1 MAVRR
6 EALTLARK
14 SRDEVDEALA
24 QATRAL
30 TIAWAKSW
38 DDLEADFSRAFGDLV
53 SNGPGDRG
61 LSRVRVRQD
70 ERLQYAMGR
79 VSRSLGDLMT
89 TARTETGNVV
99 KIAVTVGDRVQ
110 RDIIA
115 AQLPPDHRDLVTES
129 RAGDLAALIT
139 RASRRVSV
147 LTRNLPN
154 VIDRGM
160 REAIARVAMARL
172 KPDASQTLLRQAEA
186 SFNTGLTHAL
196 MIARTEALD
205 AHRQAAALS
214 QARQAEVLNGWIW
227 LARLDRWTCPACF
240 VMHGSTHALDEMGP
254 DGHQNCL
261 VAGALIEG
269 PRAQASTARW
279 FSGEVIDFETVEG
292 NHLTV
297 TPNHPVLTS
306 EGWVA
311 AGQLQKG
318 HYVISRSG
326 GQGPSL
332 SGHPDDHQV
341 PALIED
347 VVKSLGGSGS
357 VESVSVPTAPE
368 DFHGDGSG
376 SDVHVVR
383 TDGLLGDRFNAPVEQ
398 ELGQQD
404 FGFRSHDLVGLAS
417 SGHSDLGYLG
427 LRHSANCRMSS
438 SRVPAVLLGG
448 SPGHG
453 EPVSGGLVPE
463 LNSGSSQ
470 PRGDRSSGD
479 PKAFGE
485 SVDGLSGFVSSSDLL
500 DAYDVP
506 SRDDLKPFAGDV
518 IPDLVVRVA
527 RRSFEGHVYNLQ
539 TATGWYL
546 ANQIVVHNCRCQ
558 RVPKAKS
565 WKELGINLTE
575 PVDLIPDG
583 RTIFQSLPRSQQ
595 LSILGPSRLDLLD
608 RGEIEW
614 GDLATQRQNP
624 GWRRSYVPTPVNQL
638 IEG

>member
-14 SRDEVDEALA
+14 SRNEVDEALA

-53 SNGPGDRG
+53 SNAPGDRG

-89 TARTETGNVV
+89 VARNETAGVV
-99 KIAVTVGDRVQ
+99 KIAVSVGDQAQ

-115 AQLPPDHRDLVTES
+115 AQLPADHRGLVTES

-139 RASRRVSV
+139 RASRRVSI

-154 VIDRGM
+154 VIDRRM

-172 KPDASQTLLRQAEA
+172 KPDASQALLRQAEA

-214 QARQAEVLNGWIW
+214 QARQAEVLSGWIW

-254 DGHQNCL
+254 DGHQ
-261 VAGALIEG
+261 
-269 PRAQASTARW
+269 S
-279 FSGEVIDFETVEG
+279 
-292 NHLTV
+292 
-297 TPNHPVLTS
+297 
-306 EGWVA
+306 
-311 AGQLQKG
+311 
-318 HYVISRSG
+318 
-326 GQGPSL
+326 
-332 SGHPDDHQV
+332 
-341 PALIED
+341 
-347 VVKSLGGSGS
+347 
-357 VESVSVPTAPE
+357 
-368 DFHGDGSG
+368 
-376 SDVHVVR
+376 
-383 TDGLLGDRFNAPVEQ
+383 
-398 ELGQQD
+398 
-404 FGFRSHDLVGLAS
+404 
-417 SGHSDLGYLG
+417 
-427 LRHSANCRMSS
+427 
-438 SRVPAVLLGG
+438 
-448 SPGHG
+448 
-453 EPVSGGLVPE
+453 
-463 LNSGSSQ
+463 
-470 PRGDRSSGD
+470 
-479 PKAFGE
+479 
-485 SVDGLSGFVSSSDLL
+485 
-500 DAYDVP
+500 
-506 SRDDLKPFAGDV
+506 
-518 IPDLVVRVA
+518 
-527 RRSFEGHVYNLQ
+527 
-539 TATGWYL
+539 
-546 ANQIVVHNCRCQ
+546 CRCQ

-583 RTIFQSLPRSQQ
+583 RTVFQSLPRSQQ
-595 LSILGPSRLDLLD
+595 LSILGPTRLDLLD

-624 GWRRSYVPTPVNQL
+624 GWRRSYVPTPVHQL